1 MRTNS
6 DKIFQVVTGVPVI
19 VANFDDGSASRNL
32 LRDLRDTPE
41 VEVVGVIGE
50 AAGITAEML
59 NVGASGAVVIPND
72 FSDKISRGESVSVEL
87 IIDNTNTILGGT
99 VTRAVQSVVATESA
113 EILAVDRIVA
123 GWNTYQAQTARLSLS
138 TRVFYNPTGG
148 YSDFFLTVLILHSV
162 QIALVFGI
170 APSIVEEKLAGAKI
184 NLAAVLFTGA
194 IWSRFSMDAVSLA
207 LSYAVPI
214 GWAAEDLRNLFLKGA
229 AYGWENH
236 ALILLGFGT
245 VFFAVGGIGL
255 KITGGAN
262 FAGTAGRGVGLRAAD
277 WQFVRGRQ
285 RF

>member
-1 MRTNS
+1 MWR
-6 DKIFQVVTGVPVI
+6 I
-19 VANFDDGSASRNL
+19 
-32 LRDLRDTPE
+32 
-41 VEVVGVIGE
+41 
-50 AAGITAEML
+50 L
-59 NVGASGAVVIPND
+59 NVGARGAIVIPND
-72 FSDKISRGESVSVEL
+72 FSEKISRGESVSVEL

-113 EILAVDRIVA
+113 EILAVDRIAA

-184 NLAAVLFTGA
+184 NLAAGIKFFGITCRGNFAEILAVVTAFALGVSAWVKVPYHAISYTLAYVMPSILFTGA
-194 IWSRFSMDAVSLA
+194 IWSGFSMDAVNLA

-229 AYGWENH
+229 AHGWENH
-236 ALILLGFGT
+236 ALILLGFGA
-245 VFFAVGGIGL
+245 VFFAVGGISL
-255 KITGGAN
+255 KITGGAKN
-262 FAGTAGRGVGLRAAD
+262 VADNAAGTAAAD
-277 WQFVRGRQ
+277 
-285 RF
+285 

>member
-19 VANFDDGSASRNL
+19 G
-32 LRDLRDTPE
+32 T
-41 VEVVGVIGE
+41 
-50 AAGITAEML
+50 AADITAAML
-59 NVGASGAVVIPND
+59 EVGASGAVVIPND
-72 FSDKISRGESVSVEL
+72 FSEKISRGESVSVEL

-184 NLAAVLFTGA
+184 NLAAGIKFFRDNVPRKFRGNFGGTCGGGFVHGRDLVKIFDGRRESGFVIRGA
-194 IWSRFSMDAVSLA
+194 DWLGGGRFAKF
-207 LSYAVPI
+207 I
-214 GWAAEDLRNLFLKGA
+214 FE
-229 AYGWENH
+229 
-236 ALILLGFGT
+236 
-245 VFFAVGGIGL
+245 
-255 KITGGAN
+255 
-262 FAGTAGRGVGLRAAD
+262 GRGLRLGESRAD
-277 WQFVRGRQ
+277 FARIQ
-285 RF
+285 R